1 MIRLLH
7 NAMNSAVI
15 VRIRFKWWFHCRH
28 PHLKCIT
35 QRLKIEI
42 NVTLNHY
49 VVLIASS
56 HVCNLIVTDDTTE
69 KIKSFTRIIH
79 EKFYTCQ
86 LLSPPP
92 WISKCSLVA
101 ASRMT
106 QRSFFWLLGNKAP
119 GSFVSWVVGFVIIPI
134 YKELPAA
141 GYGMSWLSF
150 KNLHR
155 SIKIIQGF
163 MISRFNI
170 RNPKL
175 EQSNVSIFS
184 CKHDKMCLRVCVT
197 MKVVV
202 RMRLRMCANIKKV

>member
-49 VVLIASS
+49 AVLIASS

-69 KIKSFTRIIH
+69 KIKSFTRNLH
-79 EKFYTCQ
+79 AKFYNCQ
-86 LLSPPP
+86 LLSPPS

-134 YKELPAA
+134 YKELPAGCGRIWDVMA
-141 GYGMSWLSF
+141 VFQESPQEYKNISGIHDLSIQY
-150 KNLHR
+150 KE
-155 SIKIIQGF
+155 SKTWTIKCF
-163 MISRFNI
+163 DFF
-170 RNPKL
+170 L
-175 EQSNVSIFS
+175 
-184 CKHDKMCLRVCVT
+184 
-197 MKVVV
+197 
-202 RMRLRMCANIKKV
+202 